1 MGILNAAALILSRSK
16 ETELNLKNTT
26 DSTTEVTIFF
36 MAAKQ
41 GLVLFVTMQ

>member
-1 MGILNAAALILSRSK
+1 VALILSSSK
-16 ETELNLKNTT
+16 EPEIKLKNTP

-41 GLVLFVTMQ
+41 GLVLVVTVQ